1 MDRAQFT
8 TATESQQKT
17 ELNRNAMKVVIING
31 SPRCKGF
38 TSAILHSIESEL
50 TANKIDVRFVDLSKK
65 NILHCTG
72 CCSCYKTGHCHISD
86 DADGLSDEIASADGL
101 VIGSPT
107 YASNVSGILKDF
119 IDRGHFVIEQ
129 LLHKKYCVVV
139 ASGENYGN
147 GDTKKYLS
155 NLVLFSGGHLCKSIR
170 AKATFNKVKEANDL
184 DESTRKKV
192 TTASAKLIK
201 GMSCKKKYF
210 FQAICHSVIFNFG
223 IKPFVN
229 KKGQLYQGVLNKWKS
244 LEDYK

>member
-65 NILHCTG
+65 NILHCAG

-129 LLHKKYCVVV
+129 LLHKKY
-139 ASGENYGN
+139 
-147 GDTKKYLS
+147 
-155 NLVLFSGGHLCKSIR
+155 
-170 AKATFNKVKEANDL
+170 
-184 DESTRKKV
+184 
-192 TTASAKLIK
+192 
-201 GMSCKKKYF
+201 F